1 MTMLDASN
9 KRGDIYQKYSN
20 QVNNKSINK
29 NLMLH
34 SYEVKF
40 MINDKKFT
48 YRASL
53 PKYFKK
59 MLMTKRLSFLNE
71 SRLLNVDKMNMLM
84 PGCIKFQDI
93 REGIRDSLF

>member
-1 MTMLDASN
+1 MGVPVLTMSGYN
-9 KRGDIYQKYSN
+9 FNSRCGE
-20 QVNNKSINK
+20 SINK

-40 MINDKKFT
+40 IINDKKFT

-59 MLMTKRLSFLNE
+59 MLMTKRLSFLN
-71 SRLLNVDKMNMLM
+71 
-84 PGCIKFQDI
+84 
-93 REGIRDSLF
+93 